1 MQNLKRALS
10 TMLVVLLFFSNF
22 SIISSAETYV
32 EQTIDEEFRN
42 EDESVQPL
50 YDIIYSIELY
60 ATEEKVAAMLETE
73 QACSLQI
80 TITLYQE
87 KGSGWSFLAK
97 KTFSD
102 HSTALLGELYW
113 DFQPGVTYRAVAN
126 FKADGERDTMEDTY
140 EF

>member
-1 MQNLKRALS
+1 
-10 TMLVVLLFFSNF
+10 MLVVLLFCSDF

-32 EQTIDEEFRN
+32 EQTIDEEFQN

-50 YDIIYSIELY
+50 YDIIYSVELY